1 MAAYAKSHRK
11 PHAVQGREHPW
22 VAAQPGLILLDP
34 SLKAIAFN
42 REAEAILTY
51 PRGRDLGAA
60 TSMRIPEAVLEKIS
74 ELGSSECGSVL
85 TYFHAGRRE
94 YVSWACS
101 LESHDGLPQR
111 LIAVMLL
118 RNSSTMELVTRV
130 SAQYKLTD
138 RERETLEAI
147 SLGLSSKEAAERM
160 KISPNTVRAY
170 LRLIMMKMGVGTRA
184 GVLAKILEHNLSL
197 NQAAGS
203 AGRLQLAW

>member
-1 MAAYAKSHRK
+1 MAAYAKSGRK

-22 VAAQPGLILLDP
+22 VAAEPGIILLDP

-51 PRGRDLGAA
+51 PGGRDSGAA
-60 TSMRIPEAVLEKIS
+60 TNLRIPEAVLEKVGR
-74 ELGSSECGSVL
+74 LGSSECGSAL

-101 LESHDGLPQR
+101 LGSHDGLPER
-111 LIAVMLL
+111 LVALMVL

-130 SAQYKLTD
+130 SAQYKLTN

-147 SLGLSSKEAAERM
+147 SHGLSSKEAAERM
-160 KISPNTVRAY
+160 KISPNTVRSY

-197 NQAAGS
+197 NQATDS
-203 AGRLQLAW
+203 TERLQLAW